1 VILFYSV
8 CVWYVGS
15 GGFGLVGWWGG
26 GWGVGGGGVVVGNV
40 EGWRACT
47 DLLPFACESI
57 LVQEP
62 EQQVSLSEGS
72 DTAQVIV
79 NMNPS

>member
-1 VILFYSV
+1 MFSYLGPIVTV
-8 CVWYVGS
+8 CVC
-15 GGFGLVGWWGG
+15 GG
-26 GWGVGGGGVVVGNV
+26 GNV

-47 DLLPFACESI
+47 DLLPFACESM

>member
-1 VILFYSV
+1 M
-8 CVWYVGS
+8 CV
-15 GGFGLVGWWGG
+15 WGG
-26 GWGVGGGGVVVGNV
+26 GGGGECGGGGNV

-62 EQQVSLSEGS
+62 EQQASLSEGS